1 MYLPKTLS
9 SDVVAYLERNRL
21 SSDHIVSKLEINP
34 SILLKF
40 LMQASQNRVWFNSNV
55 PLVLRLV
62 NVVTRMIVN
71 QLISWDLVLKV
82 LSVMIRNN
90 PAIHQ
95 CIMKEGLQRKSAC
108 RLYVSLIF
116 AANCPSERDIWSENF
131 KKNLNQVVVSN
142 VEAKNFV
149 LIYESLFLDDFS
161 NFYTVQFKD
170 LLKTLFRC
178 KTFGYEKGV
187 NALESIAISRLNNF
201 KKVLKALTFAT
212 LNQFERLREQALFF
226 INNFQFHVVRDEIK
240 TIYNVF
246 SIKTCYN
253 NEKNNECS
261 SKLVDS
267 FQDYAEY
274 KRRNLIQDIAFE
286 VFQLM
291 VEGDDVTSSCK
302 TLKNVFSKAHE
313 KGPLI
318 FKENPRDLIIDGEDG
333 LIDEEIIALMIAYK
347 FTGLELTNYSLITYD
362 FLENISKIQ
371 PDLDFLG
378 LFWCDEI
385 EEKLINAIPTL
396 FPHLGKLCLSDIVI
410 KVSAAA
416 DILKLS
422 ELDTLELR
430 NCTLTLPSEIPK
442 LPLLEQLYLSK
453 VNILGGSLFA
463 LLRAGDKIT
472 SLSIANCSDFD
483 LALSPNAENLSELG
497 VSASQ
502 LIIKEGAIDGIH
514 RYQNLKKLYIEG
526 SISSEL
532 KLALA
537 ELIKNKKIVVKFSGS
552 N

>member
-9 SDVVAYLERNRL
+9 SDVVAYLECNHF
-21 SSDHIVSKLEINP
+21 SSDRIVSKLEINP
-34 SILLKF
+34 SILMKF
-40 LMQASQNRVWFNSNV
+40 LMQASQNRVWFHSNV

-71 QLISWDLVLKV
+71 QLVSWDLVLKV
-82 LSVMIRNN
+82 LSMMIRNN
-90 PAIHQ
+90 PVIHQ
-95 CIMKEGLQRKSAC
+95 SIMKEGLQRKSCC

-116 AANCPSERDIWSENF
+116 AANCPSERDMWSENT
-131 KKNLNQVVVSN
+131 KKNLNQVVVSHI
-142 VEAKNFV
+142 EAKNFV
-149 LIYESLFLDDFS
+149 LIYKSLFSDDFS

-170 LLKTLFRC
+170 LLQTLFRC
-178 KTFGYEKGV
+178 KAFGYEKGV

-261 SKLVDS
+261 STLVDS
-267 FQDYAEY
+267 FQAYAEY

-286 VFQLM
+286 VFQLI

-318 FKENPRDLIIDGEDG
+318 FKETPRDLIIDSEDG

-347 FTGLELTNYSLITYD
+347 FTGLELTNYSLITFD
-362 FLENISKIQ
+362 FLEKISKIQ
-371 PDLDFLG
+371 PDLDYLG
-378 LFWCDEI
+378 HFWCDEV

-396 FPHLGKLCLSDIVI
+396 FPHLGKLSLSDISI
-410 KVSAAA
+410 CVSAAA

-430 NCTLTLPSEIPK
+430 NCTLSLPKEISSLPK
-442 LPLLEQLYLSK
+442 LEALVLFDVKIVE
-453 VNILGGSLFA
+453 GSLLA
-463 LLRAGDKIT
+463 LLKAADK
-472 SLSIANCSDFD
+472 LSVLRVAKCIDFD
-483 LALSPNAENLSELG
+483 LTLYPNAENLRDLAIS
-497 VSASQ
+497 SSQ
-502 LIIKEGAIDGIH
+502 LKVKEGGIDGFH
-514 RYQNLKKLYIEG
+514 RYQNLNQLSIEG
-526 SISSEL
+526 SISPEL
-532 KLALA
+532 KQALA
-537 ELIKNKKIVVKFSGS
+537 EVIKSRKISIKFSGS